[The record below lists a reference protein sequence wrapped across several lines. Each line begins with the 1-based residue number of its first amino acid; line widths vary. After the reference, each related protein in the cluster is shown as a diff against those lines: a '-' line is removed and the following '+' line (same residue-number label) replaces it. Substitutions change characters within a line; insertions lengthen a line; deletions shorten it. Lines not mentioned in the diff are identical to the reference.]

1 MKIESGP
8 TLPGRTPD
16 AFEMK
21 VRFGCGALL
30 GLVVGLGMCAALSPL
45 STLGACMLVGI
56 AVVACGIGAT
66 CFGDRF
72 WANIR
77 WLQ

>member
-8 TLPGRTPD
+8 TAVGRQVD

-21 VRFGCGALL
+21 VRLGCGALL
-30 GLVVGLGMCAALSPL
+30 GLVVGLGLCIRLWPL
-45 STLGACMLVGI
+45 STFGACLL
-56 AVVACGIGAT
+56 VACSILACGFGAARY
-66 CFGDRF
+66 GDRF
-72 WANIR
+72 WANLR